1 MKISL
6 DSLIGNSGP
15 AYPEAVVSPYRKELT
30 DAGFVPIYSI
40 EEFEQAINRQ
50 DDKIVLLVLNSV
62 CGCSARVSRPAAI
75 LSLFNG
81 LIPDETYTVFAGME
95 KEVVVHLR
103 ANYLTGITP
112 SSPNIFLFKNGKL
125 LHIIH
130 RYQIEGSHAGELA
143 DELIQVYNEHC
154 TKKNNDAQIAT
165 LRQSFIDIYQ
175 VDPFESSTNTNT
187 STI

>member
-6 DSLIGNSGP
+6 DSLIGNNGP
-15 AYPEAVVSPYRKELT
+15 SYPEAVVAPYRKELT
-30 DAGFVPIYSI
+30 DAGFLPIYTI

-50 DDKIVLLVLNSV
+50 DDKLVLLVLNSV

-81 LIPDETYTVFAGME
+81 LVPDETYTVFAGME

-103 ANYLTGITP
+103 ANFLSGITP
-112 SSPNIFLFKNGKL
+112 SSPNIYLFKNGKL

-130 RYQIEGSHAGELA
+130 RYQIEGSNAGDLA
-143 DELIQVYNEHC
+143 DELIQVYNVQC
-154 TKKNNDAQIAT
+154 TKTNNDAQIAN
-165 LRQSFIDIYQ
+165 LRQIFIDSYQ
-175 VDPFESSTNTNT
+175 VDPFETSTNSNQ
-187 STI
+187 